1 MLKPITRLI
10 KGPRPLHPKS
20 LKAFWELCPN
30 PITGYWNI
38 LNDKAVLIKP
48 VGNTTPVAVDP
59 TTMVFLLG
67 LHAHG
72 VHVVDINSTDL
83 TIKFRVG
90 SDYLTARYG
99 KTTDLFVLEE
109 TYLDKLYDGDYHGNF
124 VIDVGG
130 YIGETA
136 LFFAQRGARRVFCV
150 EPAPDNLRL
159 LEQNISQSS
168 FKDKIVVIRAAI
180 LDKDGIVEFYMD
192 NQSHH
197 SYHVANSHEFMKTYT
212 REPSKYNVQA
222 MSFQSLLEYTGLEE
236 VDVVKLDCEGS
247 EYDILL
253 GTPDSVLKRVRK
265 YIIEYH
271 NGLDI
276 LVKRLDDLGYKVRE
290 KFRGGAIGLLY
301 AERK

>member
-1 MLKPITRLI
+1 M
-10 KGPRPLHPKS
+10 
-20 LKAFWELCPN
+20 
-30 PITGYWNI
+30 

-48 VGNTTPVAVDP
+48 IGNNTPVAVDP
-59 TTMVFLLG
+59 TTMVYLLG

-72 VHVVDINSTDL
+72 VYVVDVNPADL
-83 TIKFRVG
+83 TVKFRIG
-90 SDYLTARYG
+90 SDYLNVRYG
-99 KTTDLFVLEE
+99 NTCDLYLLEE
-109 TYLDKLYDGDYHGNF
+109 IYLQKMYDGDYYGSF

-150 EPAPDNLRL
+150 EPSPDNLRL

-168 FKDKIVVIRAAI
+168 FKDKIVIIRAAI
-180 LDKDGIVEFYMD
+180 LDKDGSVEFYM
-192 NQSHH
+192 NRQRPTGN
-197 SYHVANSHEFMKTYT
+197 HVANYHDFMKSHT
-212 REPSKYNVQA
+212 RSDLKCEVQA

-253 GTPDSVLKRVRK
+253 GTPDSVLKRVRM

-271 NGLDI
+271 NGPDV
-276 LVKRLDDLGYKVRE
+276 LVKRLDELGYKVRG
-290 KFRGGAIGLLY
+290 KFRGGAVGLLY

>member
-10 KGPRPLHPKS
+10 KGPRPLHPKY
-20 LKAFWELCPN
+20 LKAFWELCLN
-30 PITGYWNI
+30 PITGYWNM

-48 VGNTTPVAVDP
+48 VENNAPVAVDP
-59 TTMVFLLG
+59 TTMVYLLG

-72 VHVVDINSTDL
+72 VYVVDVNPADL
-83 TIKFRVG
+83 TVKFRVG
-90 SDYLTARYG
+90 SDYLTVRYRN
-99 KTTDLFVLEE
+99 TCDLYLLEE
-109 TYLDKLYDGDYHGNF
+109 LYLQKMYDGDYYGSF

-150 EPAPDNLRL
+150 EPAPDNFRL

-168 FKDKIVVIRAAI
+168 FKDKIVIIRAAI
-180 LDKDGIVEFYMD
+180 LDKDGSVEFYM
-192 NQSHH
+192 NRQRPTGS
-197 SYHVANSHEFMKTYT
+197 HVANCHDFMKSRT
-212 REPSKYNVQA
+212 RSDLKYNVQA

-271 NGLDI
+271 NGPDV
-276 LVKRLDDLGYKVRE
+276 LVKRLDELGYKVRG
-290 KFRGGAIGLLY
+290 KFRGGAVGLLY

>member
-1 MLKPITRLI
+1 MLRPITRLI
-10 KGPRPLHPKS
+10 KGPRPLRPKS

-30 PITGYWNI
+30 PITGYWNM

-48 VGNTTPVAVDP
+48 IGNNTPVAVDT
-59 TTMVFLLG
+59 TTMVYLLG
-67 LHAHG
+67 LHVHG
-72 VHVVDINSTDL
+72 VHVIEINSADL
-83 TIKFRVG
+83 TIKFRIG

-99 KTTDLFVLEE
+99 KTADLFVLKE
-109 TYLDKLYDGDYHGNF
+109 TYFDKIYDGDYHGNF

-150 EPAPDNLRL
+150 EPAPDNFRL

-168 FKDKIVVIRAAI
+168 FKDKIVIIRAAI
-180 LDKDGIVEFYMD
+180 LDKDGIVEFYTN
-192 NQSHH
+192 NQNYAAH
-197 SYHVANSHEFMKTYT
+197 HVANSHEFMKIYT
-212 REPSKYNVQA
+212 RENSKYNVQA
-222 MSFQSLLEYTGLEE
+222 MSFQSLIEYTGLEE

-271 NGLDI
+271 NAPDI

-290 KFRGGAIGLLY
+290 KFRGEAIGLLY

>member
-1 MLKPITRLI
+1 MLRPITRLI

-30 PITGYWNI
+30 PITGYWNM

-48 VGNTTPVAVDP
+48 IENNTPVAVDP

-72 VHVVDINSTDL
+72 VYVADVNSADL
-83 TIKFRVG
+83 TVKFRIG

-99 KTTDLFVLEE
+99 ENTDLSVLEE
-109 TYLDKLYDGDYHGNF
+109 TYLDKFYDGDYHGNF

-192 NQSHH
+192 NQNYH

-271 NGLDI
+271 NGPDI

-290 KFRGGAIGLLY
+290 KFRDWAIGLLY

>member
-1 MLKPITRLI
+1 M
-10 KGPRPLHPKS
+10 
-20 LKAFWELCPN
+20 
-30 PITGYWNI
+30 
-38 LNDKAVLIKP
+38 LNDKAVLVKP
-48 VGNTTPVAVDP
+48 VENNAPVAVDP
-59 TTMVFLLG
+59 TTMVYLLE

-72 VHVVDINSTDL
+72 VCVVDVNPADL
-83 TIKFRVG
+83 TIRFRIG
-90 SDYLTARYG
+90 SDYLTVRYG
-99 KTTDLFVLEE
+99 KFSDLCVLREV
-109 TYLDKLYDGDYHGNF
+109 YLEKLYDGDYGGSF

-150 EPAPDNLRL
+150 EPSPDNLRL

-168 FKDKIVVIRAAI
+168 FKDKIVIIRAAI
-180 LDKDGIVEFYMD
+180 LDKDGSVDFYM
-192 NQSHH
+192 NTRGPLGN
-197 SYHVANSHEFMKTYT
+197 HVANYHYFMKSHTISDLKC
-212 REPSKYNVQA
+212 EVQA

-271 NGLDI
+271 NGPDV
-276 LVKRLDDLGYKVRE
+276 LVKRLDELGYEVRE
-290 KFRGGAIGLLY
+290 KFRGGTVGLLY

>member
-1 MLKPITRLI
+1 MLRPITRLI
-10 KGPRPLHPKS
+10 KGPRPLRPKS

-30 PITGYWNI
+30 PITGYWNM

-48 VGNTTPVAVDP
+48 VENNAPVAVDP
-59 TTMVFLLG
+59 TTMVYLLG
-67 LHAHG
+67 LHVHG
-72 VHVVDINSTDL
+72 VYVVDVNPADL
-83 TIKFRVG
+83 TIKFRIG

-99 KTTDLFVLEE
+99 KTADLFVLKE
-109 TYLDKLYDGDYHGNF
+109 TYFDKIYDGDYHGNF
-124 VIDVGG
+124 VIDIGG

-136 LFFAQRGARRVFCV
+136 LFFAQKGARRVFCV
-150 EPAPDNLRL
+150 EPAPDNFRL

-168 FKDKIVVIRAAI
+168 FKDKIVVVRAAI

-192 NQSHH
+192 NQNYPSH
-197 SYHVANSHEFMKTYT
+197 HVANSHEFMKIYT
-212 REPSKYNVQA
+212 RDALTYNIQA

-271 NGLDI
+271 NGPGV

>member
-30 PITGYWNI
+30 PITGYWNM

-48 VGNTTPVAVDP
+48 IGNNTPVAVDP
-59 TTMVFLLG
+59 TTMVYLVG

-72 VHVVDINSTDL
+72 VYVADVNSADL
-83 TIKFRVG
+83 TVKFRIG

-192 NQSHH
+192 DQSHH
-197 SYHVANSHEFMKTYT
+197 SYHVADYHEFMKNYT
-212 REPSKYNVQA
+212 REPSKHNVQA
-222 MSFQSLLEYTGLEE
+222 MSFQSLIEYTGLEE

-271 NGLDI
+271 NGPDV

>member
-10 KGPRPLHPKS
+10 KGPRPLHPKY
-20 LKAFWELCPN
+20 LKAFWELCLN
-30 PITGYWNI
+30 PITGYWNM

-48 VGNTTPVAVDP
+48 VENNAPVAVDP
-59 TTMVFLLG
+59 TTMVYLLG

-72 VHVVDINSTDL
+72 VYVVDVNPADL
-83 TIKFRVG
+83 TIKFRIG
-90 SDYLTARYG
+90 SDYLTARHG
-99 KTTDLFVLEE
+99 KTADLFVLKE
-109 TYLDKLYDGDYHGNF
+109 TYFDKIYDGDYHGNF

-150 EPAPDNLRL
+150 EPSPDNLRL

-192 NQSHH
+192 NQSHP

-271 NGLDI
+271 NGPDV

>member
-1 MLKPITRLI
+1 M
-10 KGPRPLHPKS
+10 
-20 LKAFWELCPN
+20 
-30 PITGYWNI
+30 

-48 VGNTTPVAVDP
+48 IRNNTPVAVDP
-59 TTMVFLLG
+59 TTMVYLVG

-72 VHVVDINSTDL
+72 VYVADVNSADL
-83 TIKFRVG
+83 TVKFRIG
-90 SDYLTARYG
+90 SDYLTVRYG
-99 KTTDLFVLEE
+99 NTCDLYLLEE
-109 TYLDKLYDGDYHGNF
+109 LYIQKVYDGDYYGSF

-150 EPAPDNLRL
+150 EPTPDNFRL

-168 FKDKIVVIRAAI
+168 FKDKIVIIRAAI
-180 LDKDGIVEFYMD
+180 LDKDGSVEFYMNNQRPSD
-192 NQSHH
+192 N
-197 SYHVANSHEFMKTYT
+197 HVANYHDFMKSHT
-212 REPSKYNVQA
+212 RSDLKYNVQA

-271 NGLDI
+271 NGPDI

>member
-30 PITGYWNI
+30 PITGYWNM

-48 VGNTTPVAVDP
+48 IGNDTPVAVDP
-59 TTMVFLLG
+59 TTMVYLLG

-72 VHVVDINSTDL
+72 VYVVDVNPADL
-83 TIKFRVG
+83 TIKFRIG
-90 SDYLTARYG
+90 SDYLTVRYG
-99 KTTDLFVLEE
+99 KVSDLFVLEE
-109 TYLDKLYDGDYHGNF
+109 IYLEKLYDGDYRGSF

-150 EPAPDNLRL
+150 EPSPDNLRL

-168 FKDKIVVIRAAI
+168 FKDKTVVIRAAI

-197 SYHVANSHEFMKTYT
+197 SYHVANSHEFMKIQT
-212 REPSKYNVQA
+212 RDASTCNVQA
-222 MSFQSLLEYTGLEE
+222 MSFRSLLEYTGLEE

-271 NGLDI
+271 NGPDV
-276 LVKRLDDLGYKVRE
+276 LVRRLDDLGYKVRE
-290 KFRGGAIGLLY
+290 KFRGGAVGLLY

>member
-30 PITGYWNI
+30 PITGYWNM

-48 VGNTTPVAVDP
+48 IGNDTPVAVDP
-59 TTMVFLLG
+59 TTMVYLLG

-72 VHVVDINSTDL
+72 VYVVDVNPADL
-83 TIKFRVG
+83 TIKFRIG

-99 KTTDLFVLEE
+99 KVSDLFVLEE
-109 TYLDKLYDGDYHGNF
+109 IYLEKLYDGDYRGSF

-150 EPAPDNLRL
+150 EPSPDNLRL

-168 FKDKIVVIRAAI
+168 FKDKIVIIRAAI
-180 LDKDGIVEFYMD
+180 LDKDGSVEFYMNNQRPSD
-192 NQSHH
+192 NR
-197 SYHVANSHEFMKTYT
+197 VANYHDFMKYHT
-212 REPSKYNVQA
+212 RSDLKYNVQA

-271 NGLDI
+271 NGPDV
-276 LVKRLDDLGYKVRE
+276 LVRRLDDLGYKVRE
-290 KFRGGAIGLLY
+290 KFRGGAVGLLY

>member
-1 MLKPITRLI
+1 MISLI
-10 KGPRPLHPKS
+10 
-20 LKAFWELCPN
+20 E
-30 PITGYWNI
+30 
-38 LNDKAVLIKP
+38 
-48 VGNTTPVAVDP
+48 
-59 TTMVFLLG
+59 

-72 VHVVDINSTDL
+72 VQVMNINSADL
-83 TIKFRVG
+83 TIKFRIG

-99 KTTDLFVLEE
+99 KTADLFVLKE
-109 TYLDKLYDGDYHGNF
+109 TYFDKIYDGDYDGNF

-150 EPAPDNLRL
+150 EPSPDNLRL

-168 FKDKIVVIRAAI
+168 FKDKIVIIRAAI
-180 LDKDGIVEFYMD
+180 LDKDGGVEFYM
-192 NQSHH
+192 NRQEPLGNHVA
-197 SYHVANSHEFMKTYT
+197 SYHDFMKYYT
-212 REPSKYNVQA
+212 RSDLKCEVQA

-271 NGLDI
+271 NGPDV
-276 LVKRLDDLGYKVRE
+276 LVKRLDELGYKVRG
-290 KFRGGAIGLLY
+290 KFRGGALGLLY

>member
-30 PITGYWNI
+30 PITGYWNM

-48 VGNTTPVAVDP
+48 VENNAPVAVDP
-59 TTMVFLLG
+59 TTMVYLLG

-72 VHVVDINSTDL
+72 VYVVEVNPADL
-83 TIKFRVG
+83 TVKFRIG
-90 SDYLTARYG
+90 SDYLTVRYG
-99 KTTDLFVLEE
+99 NTCDLYLLEE
-109 TYLDKLYDGDYHGNF
+109 LYLQKMYDGDYYGSF

-150 EPAPDNLRL
+150 EPAPDNFRL

-168 FKDKIVVIRAAI
+168 FKDKIVIIRAAI
-180 LDKDGIVEFYMD
+180 LDKDGGVEFYM
-192 NQSHH
+192 NRQEPLGNHVA
-197 SYHVANSHEFMKTYT
+197 SYHDFMKYYT
-212 REPSKYNVQA
+212 RSDLKCEVQA

-271 NGLDI
+271 NGPDV
-276 LVKRLDDLGYKVRE
+276 LVKRLDELGYKVRG
-290 KFRGGAIGLLY
+290 KFRGGAVGLLY

>member
-30 PITGYWNI
+30 PITGYWNM

-48 VGNTTPVAVDP
+48 IGNNTPVAVDP
-59 TTMVFLLG
+59 TTMVFLVG

-72 VHVVDINSTDL
+72 VYVADVNSADL
-83 TIKFRVG
+83 TVKFRIG

-192 NQSHH
+192 NQSYPC
-197 SYHVANSHEFMKTYT
+197 YHVANSHEFMKTYT

-271 NGLDI
+271 NGPDV

>member
-1 MLKPITRLI
+1 
-10 KGPRPLHPKS
+10 
-20 LKAFWELCPN
+20 
-30 PITGYWNI
+30 
-38 LNDKAVLIKP
+38 V
-48 VGNTTPVAVDP
+48 
-59 TTMVFLLG
+59 
-67 LHAHG
+67 
-72 VHVVDINSTDL
+72 
-83 TIKFRVG
+83 
-90 SDYLTARYG
+90 
-99 KTTDLFVLEE
+99 
-109 TYLDKLYDGDYHGNF
+109 YDGDYYGSF

-150 EPAPDNLRL
+150 EPAPDNFRL

-168 FKDKIVVIRAAI
+168 FKDKIVIIRAAI
-180 LDKDGIVEFYMD
+180 LDKDGSVGFYM
-192 NQSHH
+192 NRQEPLGN
-197 SYHVANSHEFMKTYT
+197 HVADHHYFMKSHT
-212 REPSKYNVQA
+212 RGDLKCEVQA

-271 NGLDI
+271 NGPDV
-276 LVKRLDDLGYKVRE
+276 LVKRLDELGYKVRE
-290 KFRGGAIGLLY
+290 KFRRGAVGLLY

>member
-30 PITGYWNI
+30 PITGYWNM

-48 VGNTTPVAVDP
+48 VENNAPVALDP
-59 TTMVFLLG
+59 TTMVFLVG

-72 VHVVDINSTDL
+72 VYVVDVNPADL
-83 TIKFRVG
+83 TIKFRIG
-90 SDYLTARYG
+90 SDYLTVRYG
-99 KTTDLFVLEE
+99 KFSDFLVLEE
-109 TYLDKLYDGDYHGNF
+109 IYLEKLYDGDYRGSF
-124 VIDVGG
+124 VIDIGG

-136 LFFAQRGARRVFCV
+136 LFFAQRGAKRVFCV
-150 EPAPDNLRL
+150 EPSPDNLRL
-159 LEQNISQSS
+159 LERNISQSS
-168 FKDKIVVIRAAI
+168 FKDKIVVVRAAI
-180 LDKDGIVEFYMD
+180 LDKDGVIEFYMD
-192 NQSHH
+192 NQSYH
-197 SYHVANSHEFMKTYT
+197 SHHVANSHEFMKVYT
-212 REPSKYNVQA
+212 RDTSTYNVQA

-271 NGLDI
+271 NGPDV
-276 LVKRLDDLGYKVRE
+276 LVKRLDELGYKVRE
-290 KFRGGAIGLLY
+290 KFRHGAVGLLY

>member
-30 PITGYWNI
+30 PITGYWNM

-48 VGNTTPVAVDP
+48 VENNAPVAVDP
-59 TTMVFLLG
+59 TTMVYLVG

-72 VHVVDINSTDL
+72 VYVADVNPADL
-83 TIKFRVG
+83 TVKFRIG
-90 SDYLTARYG
+90 SDYLTVRYG
-99 KTTDLFVLEE
+99 YTCDLYLLEE
-109 TYLDKLYDGDYHGNF
+109 VYLQKIYDGDYHGSV

-168 FKDKIVVIRAAI
+168 FKDKIVIIRAAI
-180 LDKDGIVEFYMD
+180 LDKDGSIEFYM
-192 NQSHH
+192 NSMEPLGN
-197 SYHVANSHEFMKTYT
+197 HVANYHYFMKSHT
-212 REPSKYNVQA
+212 RSDLKCEVQA

-271 NGLDI
+271 NGPDV
-276 LVKRLDDLGYKVRE
+276 LVKRLDELGYKVRGE
-290 KFRGGAIGLLY
+290 FRGGAAGLLY

>member
-1 MLKPITRLI
+1 M
-10 KGPRPLHPKS
+10 
-20 LKAFWELCPN
+20 
-30 PITGYWNI
+30 

-48 VGNTTPVAVDP
+48 VENNAPVAVDP
-59 TTMVFLLG
+59 TTMVYLLG
-67 LHAHG
+67 LHVHG
-72 VHVVDINSTDL
+72 VYVVDVNPADL
-83 TIKFRVG
+83 TIKFRIG

-99 KTTDLFVLEE
+99 KTADLFVLKE
-109 TYLDKLYDGDYHGNF
+109 TYFDKIYDGDYHGNF
-124 VIDVGG
+124 VIDIGG

-168 FKDKIVVIRAAI
+168 FKDKTVVIRAAI

-197 SYHVANSHEFMKTYT
+197 SYHVANSHEFMKIYT
-212 REPSKYNVQA
+212 RDALKYNVQA

-271 NGLDI
+271 NGPGV

>member
-30 PITGYWNI
+30 PIAGYWNM
-38 LNDKAVLIKP
+38 LNEKAVLIKP
-48 VGNTTPVAVDP
+48 IGNNTPVAVDP
-59 TTMVFLLG
+59 TTMVFLVG

-72 VHVVDINSTDL
+72 VYVADVNSADL
-83 TIKFRVG
+83 TVKFRIG

-168 FKDKIVVIRAAI
+168 FKDKIVIIRAAI
-180 LDKDGIVEFYMD
+180 LDKDGIVEFYID
-192 NQSHH
+192 NQIHH
-197 SYHVANSHEFMKTYT
+197 SYHVADYHEFMKNYT

-271 NGLDI
+271 NGPDV

>member
-1 MLKPITRLI
+1 M
-10 KGPRPLHPKS
+10 
-20 LKAFWELCPN
+20 
-30 PITGYWNI
+30 

-48 VGNTTPVAVDP
+48 VENNVPVAVDP
-59 TTMVFLLG
+59 TTMVYLLG
-67 LHAHG
+67 LHVHG
-72 VHVVDINSTDL
+72 VYVVDVNPADL
-83 TIKFRVG
+83 TIKFRIG

-99 KTTDLFVLEE
+99 KTADLFVLKE
-109 TYLDKLYDGDYHGNF
+109 TYFDKIYDGDYHGNF

-150 EPAPDNLRL
+150 EPSPDNLRL

-168 FKDKIVVIRAAI
+168 FKDKIVIIRAAI
-180 LDKDGIVEFYMD
+180 LDKDGNVEFYMD
-192 NQSHH
+192 NQKYPCH
-197 SYHVANSHEFMKTYT
+197 HVANSHEFMKIQT
-212 REPSKYNVQA
+212 RDASTCNVQA

-271 NGLDI
+271 NGPDV

-290 KFRGGAIGLLY
+290 KFSGGAIGLLY

>member
-30 PITGYWNI
+30 PITGYWNM

-48 VGNTTPVAVDP
+48 IGNNTPVAVDP
-59 TTMVFLLG
+59 TTMVYLVG

-72 VHVVDINSTDL
+72 VYVADVNSADL
-83 TIKFRVG
+83 TVKFRIG
-90 SDYLTARYG
+90 SDYLTVRYG
-99 KTTDLFVLEE
+99 NTCDLYLLEE
-109 TYLDKLYDGDYHGNF
+109 LYIQKVYDGDYYGSF

-150 EPAPDNLRL
+150 EPTPDNFRL

-168 FKDKIVVIRAAI
+168 FKDKIVIIRAAI
-180 LDKDGIVEFYMD
+180 LDKDGSVEFYMNNQRPSD
-192 NQSHH
+192 N
-197 SYHVANSHEFMKTYT
+197 HVANYHDFMKSHT
-212 REPSKYNVQA
+212 RSDLKYNVQA

-271 NGLDI
+271 NGPDV
-276 LVKRLDDLGYKVRE
+276 LVKRLDELGYKVRG
-290 KFRGGAIGLLY
+290 KFRGGAVGLLY

>member
-1 MLKPITRLI
+1 MLRPITRLI
-10 KGPRPLHPKS
+10 KGPRPLRPKS

-30 PITGYWNI
+30 PITGYWNM

-48 VGNTTPVAVDP
+48 VENNAPVAVDP
-59 TTMVFLLG
+59 TTMVYLLG
-67 LHAHG
+67 LHVHG
-72 VHVVDINSTDL
+72 VYVVDVNPADL
-83 TIKFRVG
+83 TIKFRIG

-99 KTTDLFVLEE
+99 KTADLFVLKE
-109 TYLDKLYDGDYHGNF
+109 TYFDKIYDGDYHGNF
-124 VIDVGG
+124 VIDIGG

-136 LFFAQRGARRVFCV
+136 LFFAQKGARRVFCV
-150 EPAPDNLRL
+150 EPAPDNFRL

-168 FKDKIVVIRAAI
+168 FKDKIVVVRAAI

-192 NQSHH
+192 NQNYPSH
-197 SYHVANSHEFMKTYT
+197 HVANSHEFMKIYT
-212 REPSKYNVQA
+212 RDALTYNIQA

-271 NGLDI
+271 NGPDV

-290 KFRGGAIGLLY
+290 KFSGGAIGLLY

>member
-30 PITGYWNI
+30 PITGYWNM

-48 VGNTTPVAVDP
+48 VGNSAPVAVP
-59 TTMVFLLG
+59 PITMISLVE

-72 VHVVDINSTDL
+72 VHVMDINSADL
-83 TIKFRVG
+83 TIKFKID

-99 KTTDLFVLEE
+99 KTSDFLVLKE
-109 TYLDKLYDGDYHGNF
+109 TYFDKLYDGDYHGNF

-150 EPAPDNLRL
+150 EPAPDNFRL

-168 FKDKIVVIRAAI
+168 FKDKIVVVRAAI

-192 NQSHH
+192 NQNYPCH
-197 SYHVANSHEFMKTYT
+197 HVANSHEFMKIYATDT
-212 REPSKYNVQA
+212 LTYNVQA
-222 MSFQSLLEYTGLEE
+222 MSFQSLMEYTGLEE

-271 NGLDI
+271 NGPDV
-276 LVKRLDDLGYKVRE
+276 LVKRLDELGYKVRG
-290 KFRGGAIGLLY
+290 KFRGGVVGLLY